1 MTQAPQLPSP
11 TWFVGCGNMG
21 RAILDGWR
29 GAGINLAPIV
39 VVDPAKPAI
48 DGVKT
53 VASPAEAGPAPKIV
67 VLGVK
72 PQMLDEVAG
81 QLRTWLTS
89 KTAVVSLLVGVETA
103 SLRER
108 LPKAGPIVRALPNLP
123 VRVRRG
129 VVALYS
135 DEADE
140 AVRQQLANLFAPLGF
155 APWMADEAK
164 LAAVGAV
171 AGAGPAYVARFID
184 ALIKAGEQRG
194 LSREI
199 ASTIA
204 LETVLGTAWMAAATN
219 ASMDAIASRVASP
232 KGTTAAGLAVL
243 DKEQV
248 LDQLVALT
256 IDAAARRGVEL
267 AEEARPASLAEPVRL
282 H

>member
-1 MTQAPQLPSP
+1 MTQAPELPTP

-29 GAGINLAPIV
+29 GAGHCLTPIV

-48 DGVKT
+48 EGVKS
-53 VASPAEAGPAPKIV
+53 VATPAEAGPAPKLV

-81 QLRTWLTS
+81 QLKTWLTS
-89 KTAVVSLLVGVETA
+89 KTVVVSLLVGVETA

-123 VRVRRG
+123 VSVRRG

-135 DEADE
+135 AEADE

-164 LAAVGAV
+164 LAAVGSV

-219 ASMDAIASRVASP
+219 ESMDAIVNRVASP

-248 LDQLVALT
+248 LDQLVALA
-256 IDAAARRGVEL
+256 IDAAARRGAEL
-267 AEEARPASLAEPVRL
+267 AKEARPASLAEPVRL

>member
-1 MTQAPQLPSP
+1 MTSTPQLPAP

-29 GAGINLAPIV
+29 GAGISLEPIV

-48 DGVKT
+48 DGVKRAAT
-53 VASPAEAGPAPKIV
+53 PAEAGPAPKLVI
-67 VLGVK
+67 LGVK
-72 PQMLDEVAG
+72 PQMIDEVAG
-81 QLRTWLTS
+81 QLKTWLTS
-89 KTAVVSLLVGVETA
+89 KTVVVSLLVGVEAA
-103 SLRER
+103 SLRQR

-123 VRVRRG
+123 VAVRRG
-129 VVALYS
+129 VVALFS

-164 LAAVGAV
+164 LAAVGSV

-184 ALIKAGEQRG
+184 ALIKAAEQRG

-219 ASMDAIASRVASP
+219 EGMDAIANRVASP

-248 LDQLVALT
+248 LDQLIALA
-256 IDAAARRGVEL
+256 IDAAARRGAEL

>member
-89 KTAVVSLLVGVETA
+89 KTAVVSLLVGVETP

-123 VRVRRG
+123 VGVRRG